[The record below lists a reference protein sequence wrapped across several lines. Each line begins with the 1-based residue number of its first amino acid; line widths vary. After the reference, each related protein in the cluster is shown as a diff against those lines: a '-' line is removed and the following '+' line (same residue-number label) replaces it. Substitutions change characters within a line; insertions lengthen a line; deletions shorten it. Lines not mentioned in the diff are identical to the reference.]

1 MRLLRLLRHRAPA
14 LVIFAEIRLIAR
26 RLRRRLRMEVRY
38 EFEF

>member
-14 LVIFAEIRLIAR
+14 PVILAEMRLMLR
-26 RLRRRLRMEVRY
+26 RVHRRLRMEVRY